1 MTRPTDRDR
10 IDELLSTLPRTAVP
24 PPGLEDRVVA
34 ALADRGLV
42 RAIGPRRP
50 ARRLGWLAAAA
61 ACLVA
66 GVCGWALRGL
76 VEPAVPPAPP
86 PPAEREY
93 LLLLAEPAPLR
104 TAKPRA
110 ELVDEYRGWAA
121 GLAGRGRLVT
131 AARLSGDG
139 RLLASPAP
147 GAAIAAA
154 DTAATANPVTGFF
167 VIRAAGLAEAVEIAR
182 GCPHLAYGGEISV
195 RPVARPGDGR

>member
-1 MTRPTDRDR
+1 MA
-10 IDELLSTLPRTAVP
+10 E
-24 PPGLEDRVVA
+24 PG
-34 ALADRGLV
+34 RGLV
-42 RAIGPRRP
+42 AE
-50 ARRLGWLAAAA
+50 
-61 ACLVA
+61 A
-66 GVCGWALRGL
+66 GVIVAEVMLVSRKDHDDLLRWVYLDIGKFSGL
-76 VEPAVPPAPP
+76 A
-86 PPAEREY
+86 
-93 LLLLAEPAPLR
+93 
-104 TAKPRA
+104 
-110 ELVDEYRGWAA
+110 
-121 GLAGRGRLVT
+121 LAGRGRLVT